1 MNGAPSLGW
10 LPRPCYLASTVRW
23 SELFIPTLRDD
34 PSDAEV
40 VSHRLMLRAGL
51 IRQLGAGIYS
61 KLPLARRV
69 HRKIEAIMREELER
83 IGAQE
88 FQLPVLQPAELWK
101 NSGRWESMGD
111 ILFRL
116 RDRKRSD
123 MCLAATHEEAFT
135 SISRELRSYRQ
146 LPQIWFHFQT
156 KCRDEA
162 RPKSGVLRSREFTM
176 KDSYSFDVD
185 FDGLDRSFDL
195 HTEAYNRILERC
207 GVPVMAV
214 EASSGVMGGSES
226 VEFMALSNAGEDW
239 VVTCEGCGY
248 AANLEKALSVPRPVE
263 DPQESS
269 PVEKFA
275 TPGVRTI
282 EDLAAFKGG
291 ALGERQIKTLV
302 LVVRD
307 ELTLFL
313 LRGDYELNDVKVAEL
328 CDTTDFRPAHP
339 EECKEALGALPG
351 SLGAVGVTEL
361 PVFADEALRDRR
373 GMTTGANED
382 DFHLRNVDVARDLG
396 QVRWADVRCSEE
408 GDTCASCGKPVR
420 LEKAIEVGHIFK
432 LGLRYSERMGARVLG
447 PDGKEVPIVMGSYGM
462 GVERVMAAAIE
473 SHHDE
478 NGIRWPV
485 SIAPYEVVVAPVRI
499 GDAEQARRAEEIY
512 SELREA
518 GFEVLLD
525 DRDERPGVKF
535 KDADLI
541 GFPLR
546 IVPGPRSLAKGCV
559 ELVDRVAGES
569 VEVPLA
575 DLLAETHRR
584 IR

>member
-291 ALGERQIKTLV
+291 APGERQIKTLV

-396 QVRWADVRCSEE
+396 QVRWL
-408 GDTCASCGKPVR
+408 TCA
-420 LEKAIEVGHIFK
+420 
-432 LGLRYSERMGARVLG
+432 
-447 PDGKEVPIVMGSYGM
+447 
-462 GVERVMAAAIE
+462 
-473 SHHDE
+473 
-478 NGIRWPV
+478 
-485 SIAPYEVVVAPVRI
+485 
-499 GDAEQARRAEEIY
+499 ARRKATPARAVGSPCGWRRPSRSAISSSSACAIRREWGPACWGRTAKRSRSSWARTAWESSASWPLLSNPTTTRTAFAGRCRSHRMRWSLPRSG
-512 SELREA
+512 SETRSRQGERRRSTRSCA
-518 GFEVLLD
+518 
-525 DRDERPGVKF
+525 RPGSRYCSTI
-535 KDADLI
+535 ATSA
-541 GFPLR
+541 P
-546 IVPGPRSLAKGCV
+546 
-559 ELVDRVAGES
+559 E
-569 VEVPLA
+569 
-575 DLLAETHRR
+575 
-584 IR
+584 